1 MQNRELNKT
10 LSAWPSV
17 AENIFVP
24 HTDEQY
30 QRIVA
35 LLDGLIDEVGE
46 DETHPYS
53 SLMELLGL
61 LIEHYEAQHVT
72 ELTIDQ

>member
-1 MQNRELNKT
+1 MQNRELYEK

-30 QRIVA
+30 QRMVA
-35 LLDGLIDEVGE
+35 LLDQLIDEVGE

-61 LIEHYEAQHVT
+61 LIEHYEAEHVP
-72 ELTIDQ
+72 ELTIDR

>member
-1 MQNRELNKT
+1 VQNRELDKK

-30 QRIVA
+30 QRMVA
-35 LLDGLIDEVGE
+35 LLDQLVDEVGE

-53 SLMELLGL
+53 SLMELLGF
-61 LIEHYEAQHVT
+61 LIEHYEAEHVP

>member
-1 MQNRELNKT
+1 MQNLEFDKT

-17 AENIFVP
+17 AENVFVP

-30 QRIVA
+30 RRMVA
-35 LLDGLIDEVGE
+35 LLDQLVDEVGE

-61 LIEHYEAQHVT
+61 LIETYEAEHVP
-72 ELTIDQ
+72 ELTIDR

>member
-1 MQNRELNKT
+1 MQNRELDKT

-24 HTDEQY
+24 HTEEQY
-30 QRIVA
+30 QRMVA
-35 LLDGLIDEVGE
+35 LLDRLVDEVGE

-53 SLMELLGL
+53 SLMELLSV
-61 LIEHYEAQHVT
+61 LIEHYETEHVP
-72 ELTIDQ
+72 ELTIEQ